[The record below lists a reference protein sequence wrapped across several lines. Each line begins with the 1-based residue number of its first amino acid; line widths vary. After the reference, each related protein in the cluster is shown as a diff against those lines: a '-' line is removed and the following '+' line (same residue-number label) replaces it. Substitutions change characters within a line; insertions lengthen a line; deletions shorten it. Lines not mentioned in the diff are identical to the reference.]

1 MVNSDQSAAVGSTR
15 ATEVVREFDWHQ
27 VQPTTAI
34 VETIAAA
41 TARDELDL
49 EPLGQQVPTDAIEGL
64 FRPGRHAESDRVL
77 EVTVN
82 YSGYRVTVKGDGT
95 VHARRVQSA
104 SD

>member
-49 EPLGQQVPTDAIEGL
+49 EPL